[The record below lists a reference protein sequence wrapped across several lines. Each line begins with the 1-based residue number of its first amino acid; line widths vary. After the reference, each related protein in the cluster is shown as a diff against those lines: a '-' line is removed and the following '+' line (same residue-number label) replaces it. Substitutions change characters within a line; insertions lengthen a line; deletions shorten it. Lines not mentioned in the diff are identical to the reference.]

1 MQSPLQPLHGLR
13 STLDLQHHRPGG
25 CLCILYRALLLGLRL
40 RLGLVLFL
48 LVVFLD
54 LGLLLLLGRLRFLWH
69 RSLLDVLLLGELS
82 LTRLAGA
89 GLCILVV
96 LDHFDA
102 RHRDDHLGIAL
113 QAQVTLLHLLH
124 GDRLEGQTIGGREFA
139 ASLGLEGLCLVGGAE
154 ITLGCD
160 LSPLLFLSAGAQFLH
175 QQKVLGLG
183 PLVVVDKDLL
193 IKGPTKTKHTRT
205 TKRKSMNLRNLKML
219 LYPRHSKL
227 TTHRHVIVSLSL
239 GLRLVSPSVVDSQLK
254 LRLPAAQLLLSR
266 DIPKL
271 VSESLQFLSSS

>member
-1 MQSPLQPLHGLR
+1 MQRHGLHEHSNKR
-13 STLDLQHHRPGG
+13 ENSVRKTNNSSPFPHHQNPSSKGTENV
-25 CLCILYRALLLGLRL
+25 I
-40 RLGLVLFL
+40 
-48 LVVFLD
+48 
-54 LGLLLLLGRLRFLWH
+54 
-69 RSLLDVLLLGELS
+69 
-82 LTRLAGA
+82 
-89 GLCILVV
+89 
-96 LDHFDA
+96 
-102 RHRDDHLGIAL
+102 
-113 QAQVTLLHLLH
+113 
-124 GDRLEGQTIGGREFA
+124 
-139 ASLGLEGLCLVGGAE
+139 
-154 ITLGCD
+154 
-160 LSPLLFLSAGAQFLH
+160 SAGAQFLH

>member
-1 MQSPLQPLHGLR
+1 MLLAPVPENTANLQLAHKLAEVVSVRGLDLELQGRLQGVKLLHQRGCPLLAMQSPLQPLHGLR

-48 LVVFLD
+48 PVVFLD

-102 RHRDDHLGIAL
+102 RHREDHLGIAL

-124 GDRLEGQTIGGREFA
+124 GDRLEGHSIGCREFA

-160 LSPLLFLSAGAQFLH
+160 LSPLLFLSA
-175 QQKVLGLG
+175 
-183 PLVVVDKDLL
+183 
-193 IKGPTKTKHTRT
+193 
-205 TKRKSMNLRNLKML
+205 
-219 LYPRHSKL
+219 
-227 TTHRHVIVSLSL
+227 
-239 GLRLVSPSVVDSQLK
+239 
-254 LRLPAAQLLLSR
+254 
-266 DIPKL
+266 
-271 VSESLQFLSSS
+271 